1 MEEDKQIA
9 VQQAVQG
16 LQQKIDTN
24 SFNPRE
30 YNKDQLN
37 FIGNLINEGVIKSAP
52 LKDVVGNFEKQAK
65 QLATEKEFNI
75 SPIAFATKDKSIFRG
90 ELSALIPTRE
100 GASMIADFAAS
111 VGTYAANKDLLMNAL
126 QMPKGAQTNLIAS
139 KANQLADAIEKVP
152 GIGKK
157 MKFTRGVLK
166 AGATSADNVL
176 KGRILP
182 IAAVEAGSVVAGATA
197 GAAAVPV
204 YDFFERNFGKDIA
217 VAINSDLANIPEQ
230 EVQSNT
236 LTAGIEYWKNSMLWG
251 GGAAAMMPLLKLAGK
266 SFYSALGAK
275 GEKGLELS
283 EFAAKNNLPIP
294 FIAGIDPSKGFG
306 PLGTLSQTFFKT
318 IGIYPGISKIGD
330 QAIRNAEEQAG
341 KYGLFKAIEGLAP
354 LTKTAQ
360 VAAGSYDLFR
370 QRFAKNMSIVGSIY
384 ENLYK
389 VADDLGNPNAVKLSR
404 TREAAK
410 DFLTE
415 IRNFYPPGTM
425 ELLAGSRTS
434 AQKAIEKLSLE
445 GDPLIRIYDFIS
457 SIPEKEAL
465 NFKQYSYL
473 NRMIAEASKQTSMFD
488 VRKSLFVLRD
498 ALETDLNFGMGRV
511 TKQQLLES
519 PIVKAEYDRV
529 LATGGEKAAKDL
541 IDDKLAKI
549 QKLNGQLE
557 EANTAYSTVLR
568 FFTTPTAKALSKVDN
583 SMFTKNSLLGVVDAP
598 AHAEKVFDTIENSV
612 FKSRSPQAIEELKGL
627 YGYGASKEGTEMFN
641 RAVGAH
647 VFKSYYSSFKQ
658 REQPLKGVMRV
669 VDEFLGK
676 EPNANPLTIYRQV
689 GAKQGLQEY
698 QDLTSFGYKEV
709 LDNKGNVNLNMTFG
723 KDDYAIFDA
732 NMFAEKIGLIGSRSD
747 LDAGAEVLFR
757 SFGGGKTASK
767 VANET
772 AAQAVKDI
780 AGFVNYSKALQD
792 VPISETST
800 FVQRRISLGGI
811 GAIVGSFAAG
821 AGTLG
826 LLPTMALFYVGYN
839 VGKALA
845 DPKALRYLMDV
856 LTPAERKAIA
866 EKATGV
872 KKAFGTIPVTYG
884 ESQLRAFAR
893 FANYM
898 AEDDV
903 TLPKVDPKN
912 INPDEIIARLQNRA
926 TGPVKGFNYK
936 NLPKKE
942 KETMFPEIVARENSG
957 PVYNLTAEDVTKAY
971 RGGKEQALTA
981 LNQDYGVGQPAQ
993 TAMREEQAQQTTG
1006 SPIQPPRI
1014 QPVTPPQATQQD
1026 STRQQYANLNP
1037 FDIVSPLIKAQG

>member
-1 MEEDKQIA
+1 
-9 VQQAVQG
+9 
-16 LQQKIDTN
+16 
-24 SFNPRE
+24 
-30 YNKDQLN
+30 
-37 FIGNLINEGVIKSAP
+37 
-52 LKDVVGNFEKQAK
+52 
-65 QLATEKEFNI
+65 
-75 SPIAFATKDKSIFRG
+75 
-90 ELSALIPTRE
+90 
-100 GASMIADFAAS
+100 
-111 VGTYAANKDLLMNAL
+111 
-126 QMPKGAQTNLIAS
+126 
-139 KANQLADAIEKVP
+139 
-152 GIGKK
+152 
-157 MKFTRGVLK
+157 
-166 AGATSADNVL
+166 
-176 KGRILP
+176 
-182 IAAVEAGSVVAGATA
+182 
-197 GAAAVPV
+197 
-204 YDFFERNFGKDIA
+204 
-217 VAINSDLANIPEQ
+217 
-230 EVQSNT
+230 
-236 LTAGIEYWKNSMLWG
+236 
-251 GGAAAMMPLLKLAGK
+251 
-266 SFYSALGAK
+266 
-275 GEKGLELS
+275 
-283 EFAAKNNLPIP
+283 
-294 FIAGIDPSKGFG
+294 
-306 PLGTLSQTFFKT
+306 
-318 IGIYPGISKIGD
+318 
-330 QAIRNAEEQAG
+330 
-341 KYGLFKAIEGLAP
+341 
-354 LTKTAQ
+354 
-360 VAAGSYDLFR
+360 
-370 QRFAKNMSIVGSIY
+370 MSIVGSIY

-389 VADDLGNPNAVKLSR
+389 VADDLGNPNAIKLSR

-410 DFLTE
+410 DFITE

-445 GDPLIRIYDFIS
+445 GDPLIRVYDFIS
-457 SIPEKEAL
+457 KIPEKEAL

-473 NRMIAEASKQTSMFD
+473 NRMIAEAARQTSMFD

-583 SMFTKNSLLGVVDAP
+583 SMFTKNSLLGIVDAP

-612 FKSRSPQAIEELKGL
+612 FKARSPQAIEELKGL
-627 YGYGASKEGTEMFN
+627 YGYGTSKEGTEMFN

-647 VFKSYYSSFKQ
+647 IFKSYYSSFKQ
-658 REQPLKGVMRV
+658 QEGPIRGVMRV
-669 VDEFLGK
+669 VGEFINK
-676 EPNANPLTIYRQV
+676 EPSANPLSIYRQV

-698 QDLTSFGYKEV
+698 QDLTSFGYREV

-723 KDDYAIFDA
+723 KDDYALFDA
-732 NMFAEKIGLIGSRSD
+732 DMFAQKIGLIGNRSD
-747 LDAGAEVLFR
+747 LDAGTEVLFR

-767 VANET
+767 VANEK

-780 AGFVNYSKALQD
+780 TAFVNYSKALQD

-800 FVQRRISLGGI
+800 FIQRRISLGGVA
-811 GAIVGSFAAG
+811 AIAGSFAAG

-826 LLPTMALFYVGYN
+826 LLPTMALFYVSYN
-839 VGKALA
+839 VAKALT
-845 DPKALRYLMDV
+845 DPVALRHLMDV

-866 EKATGV
+866 QKTTGV
-872 KKAFGTIPVTYG
+872 KKTFGVPVTYG

-912 INPDEIIARLQNRA
+912 INPEEIIARLQSRA
-926 TGPVKGFNYK
+926 TGPVKGFNYN

-942 KETMFPEIVARENSG
+942 KEIMFPEIEARKNAG
-957 PVYNLTAEDVTKAY
+957 PVYNLTAEDVTRSY
-971 RGGKEQALTA
+971 TGGKEQALTA
-981 LNQDYGVGQPAQ
+981 LNTDYGVGQPAQ
-993 TAMREEQAQQTTG
+993 TAVREEQAQQTTG

-1014 QPVTPPQATQQD
+1014 QPVAPPQATQQD

-1037 FDIVSPLIKAQG
+1037 YDIVSPLIKAQG